1 MLGVSISFV
10 FWWKRLIGSRVFLII
25 FRRVVDLGVFRVWV
39 IGGFVFFVMSREL
52 WSLERSVS
60 LKGEEVKGILYGML
74 GFRLVREYL

>member
-1 MLGVSISFV
+1 M
-10 FWWKRLIGSRVFLII
+10 
-25 FRRVVDLGVFRVWV
+25 GVFRVWV